1 MSNKEPKMVIAGDT
15 RTLEVRKFISILDAS
30 KYTHADTTSI
40 CDVCKGK
47 YTNANGWMFAYLG
60 TVDWDTNPD
69 GFKELAERVR
79 EDGQMKKA
87 IYVMPVN
94 ALGPA
99 EVRKYNSARDCARA
113 LGLTPSGISM
123 VCRGV
128 LKSHKGYVLGYTY
141 NYKSDYDFFEK
152 KVEARGFDDLT
163 GREFE
168 NWLVL
173 DFAGHNRWGSRVWKC
188 RCVCGRIRPVV
199 EGSLTS
205 GRSTCCGCRKRRRA
219 C

>member
-1 MSNKEPKMVIAGDT
+1 MVIAGNVLT
-15 RTLEVRKFISILDAS
+15 FEVRKFISILDAS
-30 KYTHADTTSI
+30 KYTGADPTSI
-40 CDVCKGK
+40 SDVCRGR

-123 VCRGV
+123 VCRGT
-128 LKSHKGYVLGYTY
+128 LRSHKGYIVDFCYK
-141 NYKSDYDFFEK
+141 YKSNYDFFEK

-163 GREFE
+163 GRGYE

-173 DFAGHNRWGSRVWKC
+173 SYAGHNKYGSRMWLC
-188 RCVCGRIRPVV
+188 RCVCGRLRTVT
-199 EGSLTS
+199 EFSLTRGHS
-205 GRSTCCGCRKRRRA
+205 KGCGCRKRRRT